1 MARSARR
8 DDGYESGMAPG
19 PDDQSRRVPLD
30 EVEEVLDEKRRED
43 RTTAREAFEQE
54 MEEEGLSE
62 EAGEVGDEMP

>member
-1 MARSARR
+1 
-8 DDGYESGMAPG
+8 MAPG